1 MLHDLKYGLRML
13 LKSPAFTAVAILSLA
28 LGIGAN
34 TIIFSL
40 VDAVLLRPLPFRDS
54 ARLVQIFENNYA
66 RKNDHNVASPSNF
79 ARWREQNHSFEQM
92 SALVTWPA
100 NLNDNA
106 GLPERATIGVVSP
119 NLFSLLGVQPVRGRL
134 FTNDEEQPAKGQ
146 VVLLTQ
152 GYWQR
157 RYGGDPAAVGRTIQL
172 SEQAFT
178 VIGIVPDRIMTVDMY
193 VPMVMTAERRNGG
206 GRYAN
211 VIAQLKPGVTLAEAR
226 ADMDVVAA
234 HNRAERPDFDAGW
247 GVNVQPLRDEVVSRV
262 STGLIVLQGAVLFV
276 LLIACANIANMLL
289 ARGSARMREM
299 AVRISLGATRARIVR
314 QMLTESV
321 MLGLM
326 GGAAGLLLAFYA
338 LTPLVGVLPAEI
350 PAYREIGIS
359 VRVRAFSVVISL
371 LTGIVFGVATALR
384 ASTITPNAAMKGE
397 GRGTTS
403 GRERNRVRNTLV
415 IAEFATALVLLAGAG
430 LLIHSFVNLMDV
442 DPGFDASHVLTMQ
455 TNLPGRDYFSKPE
468 LQTAYY
474 QQALERVRA
483 LPGVEAAGAVSYL
496 PLEGGAATDF
506 TVDDRPKPAAGEEP
520 VGDVRI
526 ATEDYFRAMRIPLV
540 RGRWFDPAQDRAG
553 DAIKKVVISRRAAE
567 NLWPG
572 QDPLGK
578 RITMEW
584 YSVMHAEVIGVVGD
598 VKLSA
603 LNLPVNRSTLYWYMP
618 QFPSLFMAFVIRTNG
633 DPTSMAEPVRKQI
646 AGVKA
651 DLPIAKIRSMED
663 VLSGSVRQPRFTTAL
678 LAAFSALALLLAG
691 IGIYGVISYFVAQ
704 RTQELG
710 VRVALGAQ
718 PRDILRLVVGQGLR
732 LALAGLVIGIVA
744 ALLLTR
750 LMTTMLFNVQP
761 TDPLALIGGA
771 VLLVATA
778 VLANLLPA
786 RRALR
791 VDPITALHYE

>member
-1 MLHDLKYGLRML
+1 MLNDLRYGLRML
-13 LKSPAFTAVAILSLA
+13 VKSPAFTAVAVLSLA

-40 VDAVLLRPLPFRDS
+40 VDAVLLRPLPFHDS
-54 ARLVQIFENNYA
+54 ARLVQIFENNFV
-66 RKNDHNVASPSNF
+66 RKNDHNVASPRNF
-79 ARWREQNHSFEQM
+79 LRWREQNHAFDQM
-92 SALVTWPA
+92 SALATWPA

-106 GLPERATIGVVSP
+106 GLPERATVGVVSP
-119 NLFSLLGVQPVRGRL
+119 NLFSMLGVQPLRGRL
-134 FTNDEEQPAKGQ
+134 FANDEERPEKGQ

-157 RYGGDPAAVGRTIQL
+157 RYSGDPALVGRTIQL
-172 SEQAFT
+172 SERPFT
-178 VIGIVPDRIMTVDMY
+178 IIGIVPDRIMTVDMY
-193 VPMVMTAERRNGG
+193 VPFVVNAERLNSE
-206 GRYAN
+206 GRYLS
-211 VIAQLKPGVTLAEAR
+211 VIARLRPGMSLPQAR

-234 HNRAERPDFDAGW
+234 HNRAEMPDFDAGW
-247 GVNVQPLRDEVVSRV
+247 GVNVRPLRDEVVSRV
-262 STGLIVLQGAVLFV
+262 STGLLVLQGAVLFV

-314 QMLTESV
+314 QVLTESV

-326 GGAAGLLLAFYA
+326 GGLAGLLLAFYA

-350 PAYREIGIS
+350 PAYREIGINL
-359 VRVRAFSVVISL
+359 RVLGFSVAISL

-384 ASTITPNAAMKGE
+384 ASTITPHVAMKGE
-397 GRGTTS
+397 GRGTTG

-430 LLIHSFVNLMDV
+430 LLIHSFVNLMNV
-442 DPGFDASHVLTMQ
+442 DPGFDPSHVLTMQ
-455 TNLPGRDYFSKPE
+455 ANLPGRDYFGKPE
-468 LQTAYY
+468 LQTAYF

-483 LPGVEAAGAVSYL
+483 LPGVEAASAISYL
-496 PLEGGAATDF
+496 PLEAGAGNDF
-506 TVDDRPKPAAGEEP
+506 TVDDRPKPPAGEEP
-520 VGDVRI
+520 VGEIRI
-526 ATEDYFRAMRIPLV
+526 ATEDYFRAMHIPLV
-540 RGRWFDPAQDRAG
+540 RGRWFDPAQDHAG
-553 DAIKKVVISRRAAE
+553 DAIKKIVISRRAAE

-633 DPTSMAEPVRKQI
+633 DAMSMAEPVRKQV
-646 AGVKA
+646 ASVKP

-663 VLSGSVRQPRFTTAL
+663 ILSGSVRQPRFTTEL

-710 VRVALGAQ
+710 VRMALGAQ

-744 ALLLTR
+744 ALLVTR
-750 LMTTMLFNVQP
+750 LMNTMLFNVQP
-761 TDPLALIGGA
+761 ADPLALVGGA
-771 VLLVATA
+771 ILLISVA

-791 VDPITALHYE
+791 VDPIAALRYE